1 MPIPAKYLFFIM
13 LLPFALASCATH
25 NGVQPAEKAAEKPAA
40 PATLPFKSTAVPPK
54 SIDKELLFNYLA
66 GEISVQRG
74 AWEAAYEHLLLA
86 AREAKDAVAASKAA
100 RLAWRQDDMKR
111 ATRATKLWIE
121 YDPNALSARQL
132 AMLAALRND
141 DMDTALEQAHAML
154 LIAKARGKDGF
165 LLLSSALATTK
176 NRNKLLLIQDIA
188 RQYAGDARAQYALAL
203 VSSQEKEFITALQA
217 LDEAQKI
224 DPQWDKPYLLRVQIF
239 AMQGDEA
246 GAEKL
251 LREAADKYPS
261 PALLEAYGRLLMQQK
276 HYEEALKYFR
286 KALDLNPKDHELLYV
301 VGVLALQTKDW
312 DLARSTWE
320 QLRDNP
326 RYHKEEEAWY
336 FLGQLEELRGNLK
349 QATENYSKVKAGR
362 LRNDAQIRTA
372 ILTGKL
378 GNLEESHELFNA
390 LRLTDPDQAV
400 QIYITEAQLL
410 KDLHKPESALKIYDE
425 AINAYPQ
432 DADLLYARGL
442 LAADLG
448 DIEKAEADFK
458 AALAIKPD
466 DSDALNALGYTLAD
480 QTDRYEEA
488 YAYVKKALELDPESP
503 AILDSMGWVL
513 FRMKE
518 YSEALKY
525 LRLAAEKLDDP
536 EIFAHLGEALWTT
549 GAKKEAR
556 DILDKAS
563 KKYPENPKL
572 KDALKRL
579 Q

>member
-448 DIEKAEADFK
+448 DIEKAETDFK

-563 KKYPENPKL
+563 KKYPDNPKL

>member
-1 MPIPAKYLFFIM
+1 MPITAKHLFFII
-13 LLPFALASCATH
+13 LLPFLMASCAT
-25 NGVQPAEKAAEKPAA
+25 NTSIQPSEKAAEKPATPA
-40 PATLPFKSTAVPPK
+40 PLPFKSTAVPPK
-54 SIDKELLFNYLA
+54 SIDKDLLFNYLA

-74 AWEAAYEHLLLA
+74 AWEEAYEHLLLA
-86 AREAKDAVAASKAA
+86 AKEAKDAVAASKAA
-100 RLAWRQDDMKR
+100 RLAWRQDDMRRAAR
-111 ATRATKLWIE
+111 ATRLWIE
-121 YDPNALSARQL
+121 YDPNALPARQL
-132 AMLAALRND
+132 AMLAALRKD

-154 LIAKARGKDGF
+154 LIARAKGKDGF

-176 NRNKLLLIQDIA
+176 NSNKLLLIQDIA
-188 RQYAGDARAQYALAL
+188 RQYPGDARAQYALAL
-203 VSSQEKEFITALQA
+203 VSSQEKEFATALQA
-217 LDEAQKI
+217 LDDAQKI

-239 AMQGDEA
+239 AMQGDEE
-246 GAEKL
+246 GAEQQ
-251 LREAADKYPS
+251 LRKAADKYPS

-276 HYEEALKYFR
+276 HYQEALKYFR
-286 KALDLNPKDHELLYV
+286 KALELNPKDHELLYV

-336 FLGQLEELRGNLK
+336 FLGQLEELQGNLK
-349 QATENYSKVKAGR
+349 QATQNYSKVKEGR

-372 ILTGKL
+372 ILTGKM

-425 AINAYPQ
+425 AVNAYPQ

-442 LAADLG
+442 LEADLG
-448 DIEKAEADFK
+448 DIDRAEADFK

-480 QTDRYEEA
+480 QTDRYQEA
-488 YAYVKKALELDPESP
+488 YAYIKKALELDPESP

-518 YSEALKY
+518 YDKALKY

-556 DILDKAS
+556 EILEKAGS
-563 KKYPENPKL
+563 KYPDNPKL

>member
-54 SIDKELLFNYLA
+54 TIDKELLFNYLA

-86 AREAKDAVAASKAA
+86 AKEAKDAVAASKAA

-188 RQYAGDARAQYALAL
+188 HQYAGDARAQYALAL
-203 VSSQEKEFITALQA
+203 VSSQEKEFTTALQA

-301 VGVLALQTKDW
+301 VGVLALQTRDW

-336 FLGQLEELRGNLK
+336 FLGQLEELRGNLR
-349 QATENYSKVKAGR
+349 QATENYNKIKAGR

-525 LRLAAEKLDDP
+525 LRRAAEKLDDP

-563 KKYPENPKL
+563 KKYPDNPKL

>member
-425 AINAYPQ
+425 AFNAYPQ